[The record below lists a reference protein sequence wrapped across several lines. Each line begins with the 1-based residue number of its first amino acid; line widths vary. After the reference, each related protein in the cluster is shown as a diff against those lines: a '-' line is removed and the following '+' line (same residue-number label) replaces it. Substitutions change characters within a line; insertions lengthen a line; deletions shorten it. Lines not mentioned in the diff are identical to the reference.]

1 MNTQK
6 FLLVDRSYDYD
17 TVSLI
22 IGQGLW
28 EISVDL
34 LNMLGSNPKIEILRK
49 VIKLAKKFF
58 CLVNGH

>member
-1 MNTQK
+1 VNKLQ
-6 FLLVDRSYDYD
+6 FLLVYRSYDYD

-22 IGQGLW
+22 LGQGLW

-34 LNMLGSNPKIEILRK
+34 FNMLGSNPKIEILRK

-58 CLVNGH
+58 C

>member
-1 MNTQK
+1 MNKLQ
-6 FLLVDRSYDYD
+6 FLLVYRSYDYD

-22 IGQGLW
+22 LGQGLW

-34 LNMLGSNPKIEILRK
+34 FNMLGSNPKIEILRK

-58 CLVNGH
+58 C